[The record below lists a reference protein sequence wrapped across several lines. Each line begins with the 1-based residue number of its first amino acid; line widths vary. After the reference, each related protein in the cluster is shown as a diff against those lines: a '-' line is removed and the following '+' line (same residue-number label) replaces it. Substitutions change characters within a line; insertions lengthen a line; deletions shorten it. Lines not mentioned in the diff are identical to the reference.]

1 MLAKKENLLSI
12 LSSRCTKDHTT
23 QEVDVGFKHAIENT
37 HKTYWAFMEVC
48 MCDITFHMSN
58 PENACLI

>member
-48 MCDITFHMSN
+48 MCDSTFHMLN